1 MKLTVT
7 CTNRNAMFFVAN
19 RVSYLLGLCGPSLVL
34 DTACSSSAYA
44 LDVAY
49 KYIRNGACD
58 SAIVAGS
65 QLNLN
70 PQTAIE
76 YAR

>member
-1 MKLTVT
+1 
-7 CTNRNAMFFVAN
+7 MFGVAN
-19 RVSYLLGLCGPSLVL
+19 RVSFILGLQGPSMVL

-44 LDVAY
+44 LDIAY
-49 KYIRNGACD
+49 KYIQNGACD

-70 PQTAIE
+70 PQTPVE
-76 YAR
+76 YFR